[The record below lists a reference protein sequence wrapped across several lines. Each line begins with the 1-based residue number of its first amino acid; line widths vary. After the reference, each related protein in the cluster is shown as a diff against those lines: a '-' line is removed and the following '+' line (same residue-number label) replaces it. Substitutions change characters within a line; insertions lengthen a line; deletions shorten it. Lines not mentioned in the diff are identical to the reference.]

1 VVPNVRLKTLAAAKR
16 KITAGH
22 CKLGKV
28 TKAKSKTVPKG
39 KVISQSP
46 RAGKKLARG
55 AKVNLVRSRGKH

>member
-1 VVPNVRLKTLAAAKR
+1 MKLKTLAAAKK

-28 TKAKSKTVPKG
+28 TQAKSKTVPKG

-46 RAGKKLARG
+46 RAGKKLARD
-55 AKVNLVRSRGKH
+55 AKVNLALSRGKH